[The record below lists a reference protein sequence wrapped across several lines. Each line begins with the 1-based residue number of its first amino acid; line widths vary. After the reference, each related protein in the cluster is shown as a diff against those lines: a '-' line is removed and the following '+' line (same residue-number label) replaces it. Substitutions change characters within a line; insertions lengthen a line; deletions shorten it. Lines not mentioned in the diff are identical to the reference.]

1 MTDGIELVVRE
12 LINKVEASQSM
23 IDDLRSK
30 LESQKEILAQSDKLQ
45 AELEY
50 YYLLSQKQRE
60 LIAANEDLQEKVIKI
75 LANLQR

>member
-1 MTDGIELVVRE
+1 MTDDIELVVRE
-12 LINKVEASQSM
+12 LINKLEESQSM

-30 LESQKEILAQSDKLQ
+30 LKSQTEILAQSDKLQ

-60 LIAANEDLQEKVIKI
+60 LIAANEDLQRKVIEI
-75 LANLQR
+75 LANLKR

>member
-1 MTDGIELVVRE
+1 MTDGIESVIRE
-12 LINKVEASQSM
+12 LINKVEASQSL

-30 LESQKEILAQSDKLQ
+30 LKSQTEILAQSDKLQ

-60 LIAANEDLQEKVIKI
+60 LIAANEDLQRKVIEI
-75 LANLQR
+75 LANLKR

>member
-12 LINKVEASQSM
+12 LINKVEASQSL

-30 LESQKEILAQSDKLQ
+30 LKSQTEILAQSDKLQ

-60 LIAANEDLQEKVIKI
+60 LIAANEDLQKKVIEI
-75 LANLQR
+75 LANLKR

>member
-12 LINKVEASQSM
+12 LINKVEASQSL

-30 LESQKEILAQSDKLQ
+30 LKSQAEILAQSDKLQ

-60 LIAANEDLQEKVIKI
+60 LIAANEDLQRKVIEI
-75 LANLQR
+75 LANLKR

>member
-23 IDDLRSK
+23 INDLRSK

-60 LIAANEDLQEKVIKI
+60 LIAANEVLQKKVIKI
-75 LANLQR
+75 LANLQN

>member
-12 LINKVEASQSM
+12 LINKVEASQSL

-30 LESQKEILAQSDKLQ
+30 LKSQTEILAQSDKLQ

-50 YYLLSQKQRE
+50 YYLLSQKQFE
-60 LIAANEDLQEKVIKI
+60 LIAANEDLQKKVIEI
-75 LANLQR
+75 LANLKR

>member
-12 LINKVEASQSM
+12 LINKVEASQSL

-60 LIAANEDLQEKVIKI
+60 LIAANEDLQKKVIQI
-75 LANLQR
+75 LANLRR

>member
-12 LINKVEASQSM
+12 LIDKVEASQSI

-60 LIAANEDLQEKVIKI
+60 LIAANEVLQKKVIKI
-75 LANLQR
+75 LANLQS

>member
-12 LINKVEASQSM
+12 LINKVEASQSL

-30 LESQKEILAQSDKLQ
+30 LKSQTEILAQSDKLQ

-60 LIAANEDLQEKVIKI
+60 LIAANEDLQK
-75 LANLQR
+75 

>member
-12 LINKVEASQSM
+12 LINKVEASQSL

-30 LESQKEILAQSDKLQ
+30 LKSQTEILAQSDKLQ

-60 LIAANEDLQEKVIKI
+60 LIEANEDLQRKVIQI
-75 LANLQR
+75 LRT

>member
-12 LINKVEASQSM
+12 LINKVEASQSL

-30 LESQKEILAQSDKLQ
+30 LKSQTEILAQSDKLQ

-60 LIAANEDLQEKVIKI
+60 LIAANEDLQKKVIQI
-75 LANLQR
+75 LANLRR

>member
-12 LINKVEASQSM
+12 LINKVEASQSL

-30 LESQKEILAQSDKLQ
+30 IKSQTEILAQSDKLQ

-60 LIAANEDLQEKVIKI
+60 LIAANEDLQRKVIEI
-75 LANLQR
+75 LANLKR

>member
-12 LINKVEASQSM
+12 LINKVEASQSL

-30 LESQKEILAQSDKLQ
+30 LKSQTEILAQSDKLQ

-60 LIAANEDLQEKVIKI
+60 LITANEDLQRKVIEI
-75 LANLQR
+75 LANLKR

>member
-12 LINKVEASQSM
+12 LINKVEASQSL

-30 LESQKEILAQSDKLQ
+30 LKSQTEILAQSDKLQ

-60 LIAANEDLQEKVIKI
+60 LIAANENLQRKVIEI
-75 LANLQR
+75 LANLKR

>member
-1 MTDGIELVVRE
+1 MTDGIESVVRE
-12 LINKVEASQSM
+12 LINKVEASQSL

-30 LESQKEILAQSDKLQ
+30 LKSQTEILAQSDKLQ

-60 LIAANEDLQEKVIKI
+60 LIAANEDLQRKVIKI
-75 LANLQR
+75 LANLKR

>member
-60 LIAANEDLQEKVIKI
+60 LISANEDLHKKVIKI
-75 LANLQR
+75 LANMER

>member
-12 LINKVEASQSM
+12 LINKVEVSQSM

-30 LESQKEILAQSDKLQ
+30 LESQKELLAQSDKLQ

>member
-12 LINKVEASQSM
+12 LINKVEASQSL

-30 LESQKEILAQSDKLQ
+30 LKSQTEILAQSDKLQ

-60 LIAANEDLQEKVIKI
+60 LIAANEDLQRKVIKI
-75 LANLQR
+75 LATLKR

>member
-12 LINKVEASQSM
+12 LINKVEASQSL

-30 LESQKEILAQSDKLQ
+30 LKSQTEILAQSDKLQ

-60 LIAANEDLQEKVIKI
+60 LIAANEDLQKKVIKI
-75 LANLQR
+75 LANLKR

>member
-60 LIAANEDLQEKVIKI
+60 LIAANEDLQKKVIKI

>member
-12 LINKVEASQSM
+12 LINKVEASQSL

-30 LESQKEILAQSDKLQ
+30 LKSQTEILAQSDKLQ

-60 LIAANEDLQEKVIKI
+60 LIAANEDLQRKVIEI
-75 LANLQR
+75 LANLKR